1 MLRSEFFLEMYQN
14 CERSKNISEGA
25 HQLPEIGHSVCRQLF
40 GLKPS
45 LHTAETLGPQLTQF
59 HSVLQRSA
67 TPNCTRSICA
77 LARATVHATDMCYLR
92 AASTGSDLLINYSQ
106 NATWHLASPWARG
119 NSSEGIAQTLAH
131 VSYGLNMC
139 GSYVFYGLSVSSK
152 PSIKTVSV
160 EANMRM
166 LLFFGG
172 KRPEQSKGR
181 RVDLFLGCLCKIIKV
196 EDSTVCVTEILNGMG
211 KDMSIQQLLE
221 SFSEIK
227 RDFKGLKL
235 QLFIKHYVN
244 QCF

>member
-1 MLRSEFFLEMYQN
+1 M
-14 CERSKNISEGA
+14 
-25 HQLPEIGHSVCRQLF
+25 PEIGHSVCGQLF

-77 LARATVHATDMCYLR
+77 LPRATVHATDMCYLR

-106 NATWHLASPWARG
+106 NATWHLASQWAWG
-119 NSSEGIAQTLAH
+119 NGSDGRAQAVVH

-139 GSYVFYGLSVSSK
+139 SSYVFYGLSVSSK

-172 KRPEQSKGR
+172 KRQERTRAVKRQMGR
-181 RVDLFLGCLCKIIKV
+181 FVPWLSV
-196 EDSTVCVTEILNGMG
+196 
-211 KDMSIQQLLE
+211 
-221 SFSEIK
+221 
-227 RDFKGLKL
+227 
-235 QLFIKHYVN
+235 
-244 QCF
+244 